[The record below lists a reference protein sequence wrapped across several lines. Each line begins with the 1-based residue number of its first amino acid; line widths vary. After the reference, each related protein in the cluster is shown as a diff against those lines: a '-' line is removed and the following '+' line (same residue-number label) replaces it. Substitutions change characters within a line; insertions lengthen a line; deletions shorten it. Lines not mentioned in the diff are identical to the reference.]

1 MAEIPQPPA
10 LPTLTPVRGST
21 RRFATLRTI
30 VALILREMS
39 TRYGRTP
46 GGYLWTVLEPLAA
59 ILFLSIGFSLMV
71 RSPALGNSFLLFYA
85 TGYMPFD
92 LYGNLARTC
101 RHAIGFSKPLLRYPA
116 VTWIDAMMARLL
128 LNGLTSVFNTFLLIG
143 GILLITDARAMLDP
157 EPILVAL
164 FLAILLGLGVG
175 SINAVLTA
183 FFPIWD
189 IIWNVVNRPLFIA
202 SGIFFLYD
210 DMPRYAQDI
219 LWYNPL
225 IHIVGLMRQGFYA
238 TYTAAYVSELYVL
251 FLSLGLTAFG
261 FLLLARFNREIMNR

>member
-1 MAEIPQPPA
+1 
-10 LPTLTPVRGST
+10 
-21 RRFATLRTI
+21 
-30 VALILREMS
+30 
-39 TRYGRTP
+39 
-46 GGYLWTVLEPLAA
+46 
-59 ILFLSIGFSLMV
+59 MV
-71 RSPALGNSFLLFYA
+71 RIAS
-85 TGYMPFD
+85 T
-92 LYGNLARTC
+92 
-101 RHAIGFSKPLLRYPA
+101 
-116 VTWIDAMMARLL
+116 
-128 LNGLTSVFNTFLLIG
+128 
-143 GILLITDARAMLDP
+143 
-157 EPILVAL
+157 L

-261 FLLLARFNREIMNR
+261 FLLLARFNRDIMNR

>member
-1 MAEIPQPPA
+1 MADSPQQPVLPA
-10 LPTLTPVRGST
+10 LTPVRGSP
-21 RRFATLRTI
+21 RRFATARTI
-30 VALILREMS
+30 MALILREMS

-59 ILFLSIGFSLMV
+59 ILFLSLGFSLML

-85 TGYMPFD
+85 TGYMPFEIYMS
-92 LYGNLARTC
+92 LSRTC

-116 VTWIDAMMARLL
+116 VTWIDAMLARLL
-128 LNGLTSVFNTFLLIG
+128 LNALTGVFNSFLLLG
-143 GILLITDARAMLDP
+143 GILLFTDAQAMLDP
-157 EPILVAL
+157 EPILSAL
-164 FLAILLGLGVG
+164 LLAILLGLGIG
-175 SINAVLTA
+175 SINAVLSA

-189 IIWNVVNRPLFIA
+189 IIWSVVNRPLFIA

-210 DMPRYAQDI
+210 DMPRFAQDI

-225 IHIVGLMRQGFYA
+225 IHIVGLMRTGFYPS
-238 TYTAAYVSELYVL
+238 YAASYVSELYVM

-261 FLLLARFNREIMNR
+261 FLLLARFNRDILNR